1 MKKVFITTPI
11 YYVNARP
18 HIGHAYT
25 TIACDTWARYQ
36 RLAGRE
42 VFFLTGTDEHG
53 DKIVKAAAAEGKTPE
68 AYCDEISGAFKSAW
82 QKLGLTPDDFIR
94 TTEPRHKAVVQ
105 QILQKI
111 YDAGDIYAGE
121 YSGKYCFGC
130 ERYLTDKELN
140 DKGECETHLTVPQV
154 ISEKNYFFRM
164 QKYLPIWKAQL
175 QQNPSHVEP
184 QGFRNE
190 VLGTI
195 DELIKNGE
203 DLSISRPKT
212 RLEWGIEIPFDKD
225 YVTYVWFDALINYVT
240 AAGYPVTLS
249 ESKGDKNSAV
259 VLSPSKGDADAEVM
273 HRQAPKTET
282 QSGSQHDFNDWWA
295 NAYHMI
301 AKDIVKPHGVYWPTM
316 LIAAGIPVYKRLSVH
331 GYWLG
336 FADQKMSKS
345 LGNAKDPL
353 ELAGKIGN
361 DALRFF
367 LMREMNFGSD
377 ARFSEE
383 IMVNRLNANLA
394 NDLGNLVQRTLSM
407 LKKYECG
414 PNPES
419 APHASAAGIDASLKT
434 MKADYI
440 KYFENFEFHNAIESV
455 FLVIRS
461 LNKVVDDYKPWSLA
475 KENMAECALLLNTLF
490 RAISVVLIYLKP
502 VLPEKTEALLPLLG
516 VSTEQ
521 SFPESLA
528 EVKFPPQ
535 KLDTWP
541 MLFQRMELSA
551 NLPPN

>member
-36 RLAGRE
+36 RLQGRE
-42 VFFLTGTDEHG
+42 VKFLTGTDEHG
-53 DKIVKAAAAEGKTPE
+53 DKIVKAAAAEGKTPA
-68 AYCDEISGAFKSAW
+68 AYCDEISGAFKNTWA
-82 QKLGLTPDDFIR
+82 KLGLTPDDFIR
-94 TTEPRHKAVVQ
+94 TTEGRHKKVVQ

-140 DKGECETHLTVPQV
+140 DKGECEIHLTVPQV

-164 QKYLPIWKAQL
+164 QKYLPIWKDML
-175 QQNPSHVEP
+175 LKNRSYVEP
-184 QGFRNE
+184 QGYCNE

-212 RLEWGIEIPFDKD
+212 RLEWGIEIPFDTD

-240 AAGYPVTLS
+240 AIGYPST
-249 ESKGDKNSAV
+249 G
-259 VLSPSKGDADAEVM
+259 
-273 HRQAPKTET
+273 
-282 QSGSQHDFNDWWA
+282 SGQVDFDSFNDWWSVSH
-295 NAYHMI
+295 HMI
-301 AKDIVKPHGVYWPTM
+301 AKDILKPHGVYWPTM
-316 LIAAGIPVYKRLSVH
+316 LIAMGLPVYKRLSVH

-345 LGNAKDPL
+345 LGNAKDPV

-414 PNPES
+414 PNPDS
-419 APHASAAGIDASLKT
+419 AAHASAAGIDASLKT
-434 MKADYI
+434 MHADYQ
-440 KYFENFEFHNAIESV
+440 KYFENFEFHNAIEAVSV
-455 FLVIRS
+455 VIRS

-475 KENMAECALLLNTLF
+475 KENMADCALLLNTLF
-490 RAISVVLIYLKP
+490 RAISAVLIYLRP
-502 VLPEKTEALLPLLG
+502 VLPEKTEALLGLLQ
-516 VSTEQ
+516 VTSASALPQ
-521 SFPESLA
+521 SLGEIGFPA
-528 EVKFPPQ
+528 Q

-541 MLFQRMELSA
+541 MLFARMELDKPA
-551 NLPPN
+551 

>member
-1 MKKVFITTPI
+1 MKPKIFITTPI

-53 DKIVKAAAAEGKTPE
+53 DKIVKAAAAEGKTTE
-68 AYCDEISGAFKSAW
+68 AYCDEISGAFKATW
-82 QKLGLTPDDFIR
+82 QKLGLTPNDFIR

-140 DKGECETHLTVPQV
+140 DKGECEVHLTVPQV
-154 ISEKNYFFRM
+154 ITEKNYFFRM
-164 QKYLPIWKAQL
+164 QKYLPIWKAEL
-175 QQNPSHVEP
+175 QQNRLQVQPE
-184 QGFRNE
+184 GYCNE

-225 YVTYVWFDALINYVT
+225 YVTYVWFDALINYIT

-249 ESKGDKNSAV
+249 
-259 VLSPSKGDADAEVM
+259 PSKGDEM
-273 HRQAPKTET
+273 H
-282 QSGSQHDFNDWWA
+282 SFNDWWA
-295 NAYHMI
+295 NSYHMI

-316 LIAAGIPVYKRLSVH
+316 LLAAGLPVYKRLSVH

-345 LGNAKDPL
+345 LGNAKDPVA
-353 ELAGKIGN
+353 LAEKIGN

-377 ARFSEE
+377 ARFTEE
-383 IMVNRLNANLA
+383 VMVNRLNANLA

-414 PNPES
+414 PNPDS

-440 KYFENFEFHNAIESV
+440 KYFENFEFHNAIEAV

-516 VSTEQ
+516 VTTEQ

-528 EVKFPPQ
+528 EVKFPKQ

-541 MLFQRMELSA
+541 MLFQRMELEKPA
-551 NLPPN
+551 

>member
-1 MKKVFITTPI
+1 MNENKPKQKIFITTPI

-53 DKIVKAAAAEGKTPE
+53 DKIVKAAAAEGKTTE
-68 AYCDEISGAFKSAW
+68 AYCDEISGAFKSTW
-82 QKLGLTPDDFIR
+82 EKLGLTPDDFIR

-164 QKYLPIWKAQL
+164 QKYLPIWKEQL
-175 QQNPSHVEP
+175 QQNRSQVQPE
-184 QGFRNE
+184 GYCNE

-212 RLEWGIEIPFDKD
+212 RLQWGIEIPFDRD

-249 ESKGDKNSAV
+249 
-259 VLSPSKGDADAEVM
+259 PSKGDAEAEVM
-273 HRQAPKTET
+273 LRQA
-282 QSGSQHDFNDWWA
+282 QHDFDDWWA
-295 NAYHMI
+295 NSYHMI

-316 LIAAGIPVYKRLSVH
+316 LIAAGLPVYKRLSVH

-345 LGNAKDPL
+345 LGNAKDPVA
-353 ELAGKIGN
+353 LAEKIGN

-377 ARFSEE
+377 ARFTEE
-383 IMVNRLNANLA
+383 VMVNRLNANLA

-407 LKKYECG
+407 LKKYDCG
-414 PNPES
+414 PNPDS
-419 APHASAAGIDASLKT
+419 TPHASAAGIDASLKT

-440 KYFENFEFHNAIESV
+440 KYFDNFEFHNAIEAV

-475 KENMAECALLLNTLF
+475 KDNMAECALLLNTLF

-516 VSTEQ
+516 VETE
-521 SFPESLA
+521 SNFPEALA
-528 EVKFPPQ
+528 EVKFPAQ

-541 MLFQRMELSA
+541 MLFMRIDLKVDS
-551 NLPPN
+551 PS

>member
-1 MKKVFITTPI
+1 MKQKIFITTPI

-53 DKIVKAAAAEGKTPE
+53 DKIVKAAAAEGKTPAE
-68 AYCDEISGAFKSAW
+68 YCDTISGEFRTAW

-94 TTEPRHKAVVQ
+94 TTEDRHKRVVQ

-121 YSGKYCFGC
+121 YTGNYCFGC

-140 DKGECETHLTVPQV
+140 DKGECVIHLKKPEV

-164 QKYLPIWKAQL
+164 QKYLPLWKAQL
-175 QQNPSHVEP
+175 LQNRSLVSPE
-184 QGFRNE
+184 GYCNE

-212 RLEWGIEIPFDKD
+212 RLEWGIELPFDKE
-225 YVTYVWFDALINYVT
+225 YVTYVWFDALINYV
-240 AAGYPVTLS
+240 
-249 ESKGDKNSAV
+249 SAT
-259 VLSPSKGDADAEVM
+259 SYGNPQQFDA
-273 HRQAPKTET
+273 
-282 QSGSQHDFNDWWA
+282 WWA
-295 NAYHMI
+295 TAHHMI
-301 AKDIVKPHGVYWPTM
+301 AKDILKPHGVYWPTM
-316 LIAAGIPVYKRLSVH
+316 LMAAGIPVFKRLVVH

-353 ELAGKIGN
+353 ELAAKIGN

-414 PNPES
+414 PNPQT
-419 APHASAAGIDASLKT
+419 APHTSAAHIDASLKT
-434 MKADYI
+434 LKADYLRT
-440 KYFENFEFHNAIESV
+440 FDNFEFQYAIEAV
-455 FLVIRS
+455 FVVIRS
-461 LNKVVDDYKPWSLA
+461 LNKIVDDYKPWSLA
-475 KENMAECALLLNTLF
+475 KENMTECTALLNTLV
-490 RAISVVLIYLKP
+490 RAIAVVLLYLRP
-502 VLPEKTEALLPLLG
+502 VLPEKTAEYLTLLK
-516 VSTEQ
+516 VTSQQE
-521 SFPESLA
+521 FPETLA
-528 EVKFPPQ
+528 EVAFAEQ
-535 KLDTWP
+535 KLDAWP
-541 MLFQRMELSA
+541 MLFQRMETV
-551 NLPPN
+551 

>member
-1 MKKVFITTPI
+1 MITTPI

-36 RLAGRE
+36 RLAGKE

-53 DKIVKAAAAEGKTPE
+53 DKIVKAAAAEGKTPQE
-68 AYCDEISGAFKSAW
+68 YCDEISAAFKSAW

-111 YDAGDIYAGE
+111 YDQGDIYAGE
-121 YSGKYCFGC
+121 YTGKYCFGC

-184 QGFRNE
+184 QGFRHE

-203 DLSISRPKT
+203 DLSISRPKA
-212 RLEWGIEIPFDKD
+212 RLEWGIELPFDKD

-240 AAGYPVTLS
+240 AAGYPSTS
-249 ESKGDKNSAV
+249 
-259 VLSPSKGDADAEVM
+259 
-273 HRQAPKTET
+273 
-282 QSGSQHDFNDWWA
+282 FNDWWA
-295 NAYHMI
+295 NAHHMI

-316 LIAAGIPVYKRLSVH
+316 LIAAGLPVYKRLVVH

-383 IMVNRLNANLA
+383 IMIHRLNANLA

-414 PNPES
+414 PNPNS
-419 APHASAAGIDASLKT
+419 APHASAADIDESLKKL
-434 MKADYI
+434 KAEYQR
-440 KYFENFEFHNAIESV
+440 YFDNFEFHNAIEAV
-455 FLVIRS
+455 FTVIRS

-475 KENMAECALLLNTLF
+475 KEDMAECALLLNTLL
-490 RAISVVLIYLKP
+490 RAIAVMLLYLRP
-502 VLPEKTEALLPLLG
+502 VLPEKTGELLSILQVTSKQEFPEALSE
-516 VSTEQ
+516 VS
-521 SFPESLA
+521 FA
-528 EVKFPPQ
+528 EQ
-535 KLDTWP
+535 KLDNWP
-541 MLFQRMELSA
+541 MLFMRIDLKAE
-551 NLPPN
+551 

>member
-1 MKKVFITTPI
+1 MNENKPKQKVFITTPI

-53 DKIVKAAAAEGKTPE
+53 DKIVKAAAAEGKTTE
-68 AYCDEISGAFKSAW
+68 AYCDEISGAFKATW
-82 QKLGLTPDDFIR
+82 EKLGLTPNDFIR
-94 TTEPRHKAVVQ
+94 TTEPRHKAAVQ

-140 DKGECETHLTVPQV
+140 DKGECEVHLTVPQV
-154 ISEKNYFFRM
+154 ITEKNYFFRM
-164 QKYLPIWKAQL
+164 QKYLPIWKAEL
-175 QQNPSHVEP
+175 QQNRLQVQPE
-184 QGFRNE
+184 GYCNE

-225 YVTYVWFDALINYVT
+225 YVTYVWFDALINYIT

-249 ESKGDKNSAV
+249 
-259 VLSPSKGDADAEVM
+259 PSKGDGAHDGVL
-273 HRQAPKTET
+273 RQAPKTET
-282 QSGSQHDFNDWWA
+282 QSGSQDDEMHSFNDWWA
-295 NAYHMI
+295 NSYHMI

-316 LIAAGIPVYKRLSVH
+316 LIAAGLPVYKRLSVH

-345 LGNAKDPL
+345 LGNAKDPVA
-353 ELAGKIGN
+353 LAEKIGN

-377 ARFSEE
+377 ARFTEE
-383 IMVNRLNANLA
+383 VMVNRLNANLA

-440 KYFENFEFHNAIESV
+440 KYFENFEFHNAIEAV

-516 VSTEQ
+516 VTSEQ

-528 EVKFPPQ
+528 EVKFPEQ

-541 MLFQRMELSA
+541 MLFQRMELEKPA
-551 NLPPN
+551 

>member
-1 MKKVFITTPI
+1 MKQKIFITTPI

-53 DKIVKAAAAEGKTPE
+53 DKIVKAAAAEGKTPAE
-68 AYCDEISGAFKSAW
+68 YCDTISGEFRAAW

-94 TTEPRHKAVVQ
+94 TTEDRHKRVVQ

-121 YSGKYCFGC
+121 YTGNYCFGC

-140 DKGECETHLTVPQV
+140 DKGECIIHLKKPEV

-175 QQNPSHVEP
+175 LKNRSQVSPE
-184 QGFRNE
+184 GYCNE

-195 DELIKNGE
+195 DELSKNGE

-212 RLEWGIEIPFDKD
+212 RLEWGIELPFDKD

-240 AAGYPVTLS
+240 AVHYGTPEFEA
-249 ESKGDKNSAV
+249 
-259 VLSPSKGDADAEVM
+259 
-273 HRQAPKTET
+273 
-282 QSGSQHDFNDWWA
+282 WWQ
-295 NAYHMI
+295 NAHHMI
-301 AKDIVKPHGVYWPTM
+301 AKDILKPHGVYWPTM
-316 LIAAGIPVYKRLSVH
+316 LIAAGIPVFKRLVVH

-414 PNPES
+414 PNPQIAS
-419 APHASAAGIDASLKT
+419 HASAAQIEAALKILQ
-434 MKADYI
+434 ADYLR
-440 KYFENFEFHNAIESV
+440 YFDNFEFQNAIEAV
-455 FLVIRS
+455 FVVVRS
-461 LNKVVDDYKPWSLA
+461 LNKIVDDYKPWSLA
-475 KENMAECALLLNTLF
+475 KENMADCAALLNTLL
-490 RAISVVLIYLKP
+490 RAIAVVLLYLRP
-502 VLPEKTEALLPLLG
+502 VLPEKTAEYLALLG
-516 VSTEQ
+516 VQAQQE
-521 SFPESLA
+521 FPETLA
-528 EVKFPPQ
+528 QVSFAEQ
-535 KLDTWP
+535 KLDAWP
-541 MLFQRMELSA
+541 MLFQRMETV
-551 NLPPN
+551 

>member
-1 MKKVFITTPI
+1 MKQKVMITTPI

-36 RLAGRE
+36 RLAGKE

-53 DKIVKAAAAEGKTPE
+53 DKIVKAAAAEGKTPQE
-68 AYCDEISGAFKSAW
+68 YCDEISGAFKSVW
-82 QKLGLTPDDFIR
+82 QKLGLAPDDFIR

-121 YSGKYCFGC
+121 YTGKYCFGC

-140 DKGECETHLTVPQV
+140 ERGECATHLTVPQV

-164 QKYLPIWKAQL
+164 QKYLPIWKDQL
-175 QQNPSHVEP
+175 LKNRSYIAPE
-184 QGFRNE
+184 GYCNE

-195 DELIKNGE
+195 DELIRNGE

-212 RLEWGIEIPFDKD
+212 RLAWGIEIPFDKD

-240 AAGYPVTLS
+240 AAGYPSTGPGQGASATFS
-249 ESKGDKNSAV
+249 E
-259 VLSPSKGDADAEVM
+259 
-273 HRQAPKTET
+273 
-282 QSGSQHDFNDWWA
+282 WWA
-295 NAYHMI
+295 NVHHMI
-301 AKDIVKPHGVYWPTM
+301 AKDILKPHGIYWPTM
-316 LIAAGIPVYKRLSVH
+316 LIAAGIPVYKRLLVH

-367 LMREMNFGSD
+367 LMREMHFGSD

-383 IMVNRLNANLA
+383 IMVKRLNANLA

-407 LKKYECG
+407 LKKYDCG
-414 PNPES
+414 PNPNLT
-419 APHASAAGIDASLKT
+419 PHASAAGIDASLKT
-434 MKADYI
+434 LKADYQR
-440 KYFENFEFHNAIESV
+440 YFENFEFHHAIEAV
-455 FLVIRS
+455 FVVIRN

-475 KENMAECALLLNTLF
+475 KENLAECALLLNTLL
-490 RAISVVLIYLKP
+490 RAIAVMLLYLRP
-502 VLPEKTEALLPLLG
+502 VLPEKTGELLSLLQ
-516 VSTEQ
+516 VTSKQELPETLSEI
-521 SFPESLA
+521 SFA
-528 EVKFPPQ
+528 AQ

-541 MLFQRMELSA
+541 ILFQRMEYKA
-551 NLPPN
+551 E

>member
-1 MKKVFITTPI
+1 MTHRFYVTTPI
-11 YYVNARP
+11 YYVNDKP
-18 HIGHAYT
+18 HLGHAYT
-25 TIACDTWARYQ
+25 SVACDAIARYM
-36 RLAGRE
+36 RLDGME
-42 VFFLTGTDEHG
+42 VKFLTGTDEHG
-53 DKIVKAAAAEGKTPE
+53 QKVEKSAKAAGVPPQAFV
-68 AYCDEISGAFKSAW
+68 DEVSVHFREMGEI
-82 QKLGLTPDDFIR
+82 LRLTNTDFIR

-240 AAGYPVTLS
+240 AAGYP
-249 ESKGDKNSAV
+249 
-259 VLSPSKGDADAEVM
+259 
-273 HRQAPKTET
+273 
-282 QSGSQHDFNDWWA
+282 SGSFDDWWA
-295 NAYHMI
+295 NAHHMI

-345 LGNAKDPL
+345 LGNAKDPV

-414 PNPES
+414 PNPDS
-419 APHASAAGIDASLKT
+419 APHASAAGIDASLKA

-440 KYFENFEFHNAIESV
+440 KYFENFEFHNAIEAV
-455 FLVIRS
+455 FAVIRS

-475 KENMAECALLLNTLF
+475 KENMADCSALLNTLF
-490 RAISVVLIYLKP
+490 RAISIVLIYLKP

-516 VSTEQ
+516 VTTDTN
-521 SFPESLA
+521 FPEALA
-528 EVKFPPQ
+528 EVKFPAQ
-535 KLDTWP
+535 KLGTWP
-541 MLFQRMELSA
+541 MLFQRMEVEKPA
-551 NLPPN
+551 P

>member
-1 MKKVFITTPI
+1 MKQKVLITTPI

-121 YSGKYCFGC
+121 YTGKYCFGC

-140 DKGECETHLTVPQV
+140 EKGECATHLTVPQV

-240 AAGYPVTLS
+240 AAGYGKP
-249 ESKGDKNSAV
+249 E
-259 VLSPSKGDADAEVM
+259 
-273 HRQAPKTET
+273 Q
-282 QSGSQHDFNDWWA
+282 FNDWWT
-295 NAYHMI
+295 NAHHMI

-383 IMVNRLNANLA
+383 IMINRLNANLA

-414 PNPES
+414 PNPAS
-419 APHASAAGIDASLKT
+419 APHASAAGIDESLKT
-434 MKADYI
+434 LKADYQRF
-440 KYFENFEFHNAIESV
+440 FENFEFHNAIEAV
-455 FLVIRS
+455 FTVIRS

-475 KENMAECALLLNTLF
+475 KENMAECALLLNTLL
-490 RAISVVLIYLKP
+490 RAIAVMLFYLRP
-502 VLPEKTEALLPLLG
+502 VLPEKTAELLSILQVTSKQEFPEALSE
-516 VSTEQ
+516 VS
-521 SFPESLA
+521 FA
-528 EVKFPPQ
+528 EQ
-535 KLDTWP
+535 KLEAWP
-541 MLFQRMELSA
+541 MLFQRMEFKTE
-551 NLPPN
+551 

>member
-1 MKKVFITTPI
+1 MKKKIMITTPA

-36 RLAGRE
+36 RLAGND

-53 DKIVKAAAAEGKTPE
+53 DKIVKAAASHGVSVE
-68 AYCDEISGAFKSAW
+68 AYCDEIAGAFKSVW
-82 QKLGLTPDDFIR
+82 QQLGIKFDDMIR
-94 TTEPRHKAVVQ
+94 TTEERHKKVVQ
-105 QILQKI
+105 IILQKI

-140 DKGECETHLTVPQV
+140 AKGECDVHLTVPEI

-164 QKYLPIWKAQL
+164 QKYLPIWKDMLLKNRSYVA
-175 QQNPSHVEP
+175 PD
-184 QGFRNE
+184 GYCNE

-212 RLEWGIEIPFDKD
+212 RLKWGIEIPFDKD
-225 YVTYVWFDALINYVT
+225 YVTYVWFDALINYIS
-240 AAGYPVTLS
+240 AAAYGTP
-249 ESKGDKNSAV
+249 EFD
-259 VLSPSKGDADAEVM
+259 E
-273 HRQAPKTET
+273 R
-282 QSGSQHDFNDWWA
+282 WA
-295 NAYHMI
+295 GAYHMI

-316 LIAAGIPVYKRLSVH
+316 LLAAQIPVYKGLVVH

-336 FADQKMSKS
+336 FQDQKMSKS

-353 ELAGKIGN
+353 ELASWLGN

-414 PNPES
+414 PNPN
-419 APHASAAGIDASLKT
+419 ASFHKSQEAIHTALKT
-434 MKADYI
+434 LKVDYHR
-440 KYFENFEFHNAIESV
+440 YFESFEFHNAIESV
-455 FLVIRS
+455 FVVIRL
-461 LNKVVDDYKPWSLA
+461 LNKIVDDYKPWQLA
-475 KENMAECALLLNTLF
+475 KENLAECASLLNTLL
-490 RAISVVLIYLKP
+490 RAIIVALLYLRP
-502 VLPEKTEALLPLLG
+502 VLPEKTADLLALLQ
-516 VSTEQ
+516 VTHDAE
-521 SFPESLA
+521 FPETLTA
-528 EVKFPPQ
+528 VHFADA
-535 KLDTWP
+535 KLDSWP
-541 MLFQRMELSA
+541 MLFQRIE
-551 NLPPN
+551 

>member
-1 MKKVFITTPI
+1 MITTPI

-36 RLAGRE
+36 RLAGKE
-42 VFFLTGTDEHG
+42 VLFLTGTDEHG
-53 DKIVKAAAAEGKTPE
+53 DKIVKAAAAEGKTP
-68 AYCDEISGAFKSAW
+68 AQYCDEISGTFKSAW

-121 YSGKYCFGC
+121 YTGKYCFGC

-140 DKGECETHLTVPQV
+140 ERGECVTHLTAPQV

-240 AAGYPVTLS
+240 AAGYGKP
-249 ESKGDKNSAV
+249 E
-259 VLSPSKGDADAEVM
+259 
-273 HRQAPKTET
+273 Q
-282 QSGSQHDFNDWWA
+282 FNDWWA
-295 NAYHMI
+295 NAHHMI

-316 LIAAGIPVYKRLSVH
+316 LIAAGIPVYKRLLVH

-367 LMREMNFGSD
+367 LMREMHFGSD

-383 IMVNRLNANLA
+383 IMINRLNANLA
-394 NDLGNLVQRTLSM
+394 NDLGNLVQRTLSI
-407 LKKYECG
+407 LKKYKCG
-414 PNPES
+414 PNPN
-419 APHASAAGIDASLKT
+419 AALHTCAAGIDQSLKT
-434 MKADYI
+434 LKADYQRF
-440 KYFENFEFHNAIESV
+440 FENFEFHNAIEAV
-455 FLVIRS
+455 FTVIRS

-475 KENMAECALLLNTLF
+475 KENMPECALLLNTLL
-490 RAISVVLIYLKP
+490 RAIAAVLLYLRP
-502 VLPEKTEALLPLLG
+502 VLPEKMGELLAILQVTSQQEFPDALSA
-516 VSTEQ
+516 VS
-521 SFPESLA
+521 FA
-528 EVKFPPQ
+528 EQ
-535 KLDTWP
+535 KLESWP
-541 MLFQRMELSA
+541 MLFQRMEIPA
-551 NLPPN
+551 AG

>member
-1 MKKVFITTPI
+1 MKQKIFITTPI

-53 DKIVKAAAAEGKTPE
+53 DKIVKAAAAEGKTPQ
-68 AYCDEISGAFKSAW
+68 AYCDEIAGAFQSAW
-82 QKLGLTPDDFIR
+82 QTLGLSPDDFIR

-184 QGFRNE
+184 LGFRNE

-240 AAGYPVTLS
+240 AAGYPSTGTGGGDPKEVT
-249 ESKGDKNSAV
+249 GQAQNSRF
-259 VLSPSKGDADAEVM
+259 
-273 HRQAPKTET
+273 H
-282 QSGSQHDFNDWWA
+282 DWWA
-295 NAYHMI
+295 NAHHMI
-301 AKDIVKPHGVYWPTM
+301 AKDILKPHGVYWPTM

-353 ELAGKIGN
+353 ELARKIGN

-414 PNPES
+414 PNPKS
-419 APHASAAGIDASLKT
+419 APHASAAGIDASLKA
-434 MKADYI
+434 MKADYTR
-440 KYFENFEFHNAIESV
+440 YFENFEFHNAIEAV
-455 FLVIRS
+455 FVVIRS
-461 LNKVVDDYKPWSLA
+461 LNKVVDDFKPWSLA
-475 KENMAECALLLNTLF
+475 KENMAECALLLNTLL
-490 RAISVVLIYLKP
+490 RAISVMLLYLRP
-502 VLPEKTEALLPLLG
+502 VLPEKTAELLSILQVTAKQEFPEALSE
-516 VSTEQ
+516 VS
-521 SFPESLA
+521 F
-528 EVKFPPQ
+528 VGQ
-535 KLDTWP
+535 KLETWP
-541 MLFQRMELSA
+541 MLFMRIDLKVDS
-551 NLPPN
+551 PS

>member
-1 MKKVFITTPI
+1 MKTDSYYVTTPI
-11 YYVNARP
+11 YYVNDKP
-18 HIGHAYT
+18 HLGHAYT
-25 TIACDTWARYQ
+25 TVLADVLARCQ
-36 RLAGRE
+36 RLFGRD
-42 VFFLTGTDEHG
+42 VWFLTGTDEHG
-53 DKIVKAAAAEGKTPE
+53 QKVQEAAAKLGVDPQTHVDNTVQRFQE
-68 AYCDEISGAFKSAW
+68 AW
-82 QKLGLTPDDFIR
+82 QRLDIRNDDFIR

-140 DKGECETHLTVPQV
+140 DKGECEIHLTVPQV

-190 VLGTI
+190 VIGTI

-212 RLEWGIEIPFDKD
+212 RLQWGIEIPFDKD

-240 AAGYPVTLS
+240 AAGYPNGT
-249 ESKGDKNSAV
+249 
-259 VLSPSKGDADAEVM
+259 
-273 HRQAPKTET
+273 
-282 QSGSQHDFNDWWA
+282 FNDWWA
-295 NAYHMI
+295 NSYHMI

-345 LGNAKDPL
+345 LGNAKDPV

-383 IMVNRLNANLA
+383 IMVNRLNSNLA

-419 APHASAAGIDASLKT
+419 APHTSAAGIDASLKV

-440 KYFENFEFHNAIESV
+440 KYFEHFEFHNAIEAV
-455 FLVIRS
+455 FVVIRS

-490 RAISVVLIYLKP
+490 RAISVILIYLKP

-516 VSTEQ
+516 VTTEQ

-528 EVKFPPQ
+528 EVKFPAQ

-541 MLFQRMELSA
+541 MLFQRMELEKGA
-551 NLPPN
+551 P

>member
-1 MKKVFITTPI
+1 MKQKVMITTPI

-36 RLAGRE
+36 RLAGNE
-42 VFFLTGTDEHG
+42 VLFLTGTDEHG
-53 DKIVKAAAAEGKTPE
+53 DKIVKAAAAEGKTPQ
-68 AYCDEISGAFKSAW
+68 AYCDEISGAFRSAW
-82 QKLGLTPDDFIR
+82 QALGLSPDDFIR
-94 TTEPRHKAVVQ
+94 TTEERHRIVVQ

-121 YSGKYCFGC
+121 YTGKYCFGC
-130 ERYLTDKELN
+130 ERYLTEKELN
-140 DKGECETHLTVPQV
+140 DKGECETHLTLPQV

-175 QQNPSHVEP
+175 QQNPTLIEP
-184 QGFRNE
+184 QGYRNE

-203 DLSISRPKT
+203 DLSISRPKS
-212 RLEWGIEIPFDKD
+212 RLEWGIEIPFDKE

-240 AAGYPVTLS
+240 AAGYPKS
-249 ESKGDKNSAV
+249 E
-259 VLSPSKGDADAEVM
+259 
-273 HRQAPKTET
+273 
-282 QSGSQHDFNDWWA
+282 FNGWWA
-295 NAYHMI
+295 NVHHMI

-316 LIAAGIPVYKRLSVH
+316 LIAAGIPVYKRLVVH

-353 ELAGKIGN
+353 ELARTVGN

-367 LMREMNFGSD
+367 LMREMHFGSD

-407 LKKYECG
+407 LKKYDCG
-414 PNPES
+414 PNPDA
-419 APHASAAGIDASLKT
+419 APHASAAGIDASLKEL
-434 MKADYI
+434 KSEYQR
-440 KYFENFEFHNAIESV
+440 YFENFEFHNAIEAV
-455 FLVIRS
+455 FTVIRS
-461 LNKVVDDYKPWSLA
+461 LNKVVEDYKPWLLA
-475 KENMAECALLLNTLF
+475 KENMAECALLLNTLL
-490 RAISVVLIYLKP
+490 RAIAVVLLYLRP
-502 VLPEKTEALLPLLG
+502 VLPEKTAEFLAILQVASKQEFPEALSE
-516 VSTEQ
+516 VS
-521 SFPESLA
+521 FA
-528 EVKFPPQ
+528 GQ
-535 KLDTWP
+535 KLDAWP
-541 MLFQRMELSA
+541 MLFQRMDSKA
-551 NLPPN
+551 D

>member
-36 RLAGRE
+36 RLAGKE

-68 AYCDEISGAFKSAW
+68 AYCDEISGAFKAAW
-82 QKLGLTPDDFIR
+82 EKLGLTPNDFIR

-249 ESKGDKNSAV
+249 
-259 VLSPSKGDADAEVM
+259 PSKGDSANEVAL
-273 HRQAPKTET
+273 RQAQDDQLTN
-282 QSGSQHDFNDWWA
+282 FNSWWA
-295 NAYHMI
+295 NAHHMI

-383 IMVNRLNANLA
+383 IMINRLNANLA

-414 PNPES
+414 PNPNS
-419 APHASAAGIDASLKT
+419 AAHASATGIDESLKT
-434 MKADYI
+434 LRPDYQQ
-440 KYFENFEFHNAIESV
+440 YFENFEFHNAIEAV
-455 FLVIRS
+455 FTVIRS
-461 LNKVVDDYKPWSLA
+461 LNKVVDDNKPWSLA
-475 KENMAECALLLNTLF
+475 KENMAECALLLNTLL
-490 RAISVVLIYLKP
+490 RAIAVMLLYLRP
-502 VLPEKTEALLPLLG
+502 VLPEKTGELLSILQVTSKQEFPEALSE
-516 VSTEQ
+516 VSFTEQ
-521 SFPESLA
+521 KLES
-528 EVKFPPQ
+528 
-535 KLDTWP
+535 WP
-541 MLFQRMELSA
+541 MLFQRMEIPA
-551 NLPPN
+551 AG

>member
-1 MKKVFITTPI
+1 MNKIFITTPI

-36 RLAGRE
+36 RLQGRE
-42 VFFLTGTDEHG
+42 VKFLTGTDEHG
-53 DKIVKAAAAEGKTPE
+53 DKIVKAAAAAGQTPA
-68 AYCDEISGAFKSAW
+68 AYCDEISGAFKDTW
-82 QKLGLTPDDFIR
+82 VKLGLTPNDFIR
-94 TTEPRHKAVVQ
+94 TTEPRHKKVVQ
-105 QILQKI
+105 EILQKI

-121 YSGKYCFGC
+121 YSGKYCVGC

-140 DKGECETHLTVPQV
+140 DKGECAIHLTVPQV

-164 QKYLPIWKAQL
+164 QKYLPVWKEQL
-175 QQNPSHVEP
+175 QKNRALVEP
-184 QGFRNE
+184 QGYCNE

-240 AAGYPVTLS
+240 AINYGSAG
-249 ESKGDKNSAV
+249 
-259 VLSPSKGDADAEVM
+259 
-273 HRQAPKTET
+273 
-282 QSGSQHDFNDWWA
+282 FNDWWSVSH
-295 NAYHMI
+295 HMI
-301 AKDIVKPHGVYWPTM
+301 AKDILKPHGVYWPTM
-316 LIAAGIPVYKRLSVH
+316 LIAMGLPVYKRLSVH

-345 LGNAKDPL
+345 LGNAKDPV
-353 ELAGKIGN
+353 ELASNIGN

-383 IMVNRLNANLA
+383 IMINRLNANLA

-419 APHASAAGIDASLKT
+419 PAHASAQGIDASLKT
-434 MKADYI
+434 LKADYV
-440 KYFENFEFHNAIESV
+440 KYFENFEFHNAIEAV

-475 KENMAECALLLNTLF
+475 KENMAECATLLNTLF

-516 VSTEQ
+516 VRAEGSL
-521 SFPESLA
+521 PESLA
-528 EVKFPPQ
+528 EVEFPAQ

-541 MLFQRMELSA
+541 MLFQRMEIEKPA
-551 NLPPN
+551 

>member
-1 MKKVFITTPI
+1 MKQKIFITTPI

-36 RLAGRE
+36 RLAGKE

-53 DKIVKAAAAEGKTPE
+53 DKIVKAAAAEGKTPG
-68 AYCDEISGAFKSAW
+68 AYCDEISGSFKSAW

-94 TTEPRHKAVVQ
+94 TTEPRHKSVVQ

-121 YSGKYCFGC
+121 YTGKYCFGC

-140 DKGECETHLTVPQV
+140 EKGECETHLTVPQV

-240 AAGYPVTLS
+240 AAGYPVPLRQAQ
-249 ESKGDKNSAV
+249 GDKDSAV
-259 VLSPSKGDADAEVM
+259 VLSPSKGDRAHDAVL
-273 HRQAPKTET
+273 RQA
-282 QSGSQHDFNDWWA
+282 QHDEGSFNDWWA
-295 NAYHMI
+295 NAHHMI

-383 IMVNRLNANLA
+383 IMINRLNANLA

-414 PNPES
+414 PNPNS
-419 APHASAAGIDASLKT
+419 AAHASAAGIDESLKT
-434 MKADYI
+434 LKADYI
-440 KYFENFEFHNAIESV
+440 KYFENFEFHNAIEAV
-455 FLVIRS
+455 FTVIRS

-475 KENMAECALLLNTLF
+475 KENMAECALLLNTLL
-490 RAISVVLIYLKP
+490 RAIAVMLLYLRP
-502 VLPEKTEALLPLLG
+502 VLPEKTGELLSILQVTSKQEFPEALSE
-516 VSTEQ
+516 VS
-521 SFPESLA
+521 FA
-528 EVKFPPQ
+528 EQ

-541 MLFQRMELSA
+541 MLFQRMEIPA
-551 NLPPN
+551 AG

>member
-1 MKKVFITTPI
+1 MKQKVLITTPI

-36 RLAGRE
+36 RLAGKE

-53 DKIVKAAAAEGKTPE
+53 DKIVKAAAAEGKTPG
-68 AYCDEISGAFKSAW
+68 AYCDEISGSFKSAW
-82 QKLGLTPDDFIR
+82 QKLGLTPDEFIR
-94 TTEPRHKAVVQ
+94 TTEPRHKSVVQ

-121 YSGKYCFGC
+121 YTGKYCFGC

-140 DKGECETHLTVPQV
+140 EKGECETHLTVPQV

-240 AAGYPVTLS
+240 AAGYPVPLRQAQ
-249 ESKGDKNSAV
+249 GDKDSAV
-259 VLSPSKGDADAEVM
+259 VLSPSKGAAGN
-273 HRQAPKTET
+273 
-282 QSGSQHDFNDWWA
+282 SFNELWA
-295 NAYHMI
+295 NSYHMI

-383 IMVNRLNANLA
+383 IMINRLNANLA

-414 PNPES
+414 PNPNS
-419 APHASAAGIDASLKT
+419 AAHASAAGIDESLKT
-434 MKADYI
+434 LKADYI
-440 KYFENFEFHNAIESV
+440 KYFENFEFHNAIEAV
-455 FLVIRS
+455 FTVIRS

-475 KENMAECALLLNTLF
+475 KENMAECALLLNTLL
-490 RAISVVLIYLKP
+490 RAIAVMLLYLRP
-502 VLPEKTEALLPLLG
+502 VLPEKTGELLSILQVTSKQEFPEALSE
-516 VSTEQ
+516 VS
-521 SFPESLA
+521 FA
-528 EVKFPPQ
+528 EQ

-541 MLFQRMELSA
+541 MLFMRIDLKVDS
-551 NLPPN
+551 PS

>member
-1 MKKVFITTPI
+1 MKPKIFITTPI

-53 DKIVKAAAAEGKTPE
+53 DKIVKAAAAEGKTTE
-68 AYCDEISGAFKSAW
+68 AYCDEISGAFKDTW
-82 QKLGLTPDDFIR
+82 QKLGLTPNDFIR

-130 ERYLTDKELN
+130 ERYLTEKELN
-140 DKGECETHLTVPQV
+140 DKGECETHLTLPQV

-164 QKYLPIWKAQL
+164 QKYLPIWKEQL
-175 QQNPSHVEP
+175 QQNRSQVQPE
-184 QGFRNE
+184 GYCNE

-212 RLEWGIEIPFDKD
+212 RLQWGIEIPFDKD

-240 AAGYPVTLS
+240 AAGYPVTLRQAQ
-249 ESKGDKNSAV
+249 GDKNSAV
-259 VLSPSKGDADAEVM
+259 VLSPSKGDAEGEVM
-273 HRQAPKTET
+273 LRQ
-282 QSGSQHDFNDWWA
+282 SQHDFDDWWA
-295 NAYHMI
+295 NSYHMI

-316 LIAAGIPVYKRLSVH
+316 LLAAGLPVYKRLSVH

-345 LGNAKDPL
+345 LGNAKDPVA
-353 ELAGKIGN
+353 LAEKIGN

-377 ARFSEE
+377 ARFTEE
-383 IMVNRLNANLA
+383 VMLNRLNANLA

-414 PNPES
+414 PNPDS

-440 KYFENFEFHNAIESV
+440 KYFENFEFHNAIEAV

-475 KENMAECALLLNTLF
+475 KDNMAECALLLNTLF

-516 VSTEQ
+516 VTTEQ

-528 EVKFPPQ
+528 EVKFPTQ

-541 MLFQRMELSA
+541 MLFQRMEHNA
-551 NLPPN
+551 E

>member
-1 MKKVFITTPI
+1 MKQKIMITTPI

-53 DKIVKAAAAEGKTPE
+53 DKIVKAAAAEGKTPI
-68 AYCDEISGAFKSAW
+68 AYCDEISSAFRAAW

-94 TTEPRHKAVVQ
+94 TTEVRHRVVVQ

-111 YDAGDIYAGE
+111 YEQGDIYAGN
-121 YSGKYCFGC
+121 YTGKYCFGC

-140 DKGECETHLTVPQV
+140 DKGECATHLTVPLV

-164 QKYLPIWKAQL
+164 QKYLPLWKEQLLKNRAQVT
-175 QQNPSHVEP
+175 PE
-184 QGFRNE
+184 GYFNE

-203 DLSISRPKT
+203 DLSISRPKS

-240 AAGYPVTLS
+240 AAGYPS
-249 ESKGDKNSAV
+249 ELFTAWW
-259 VLSPSKGDADAEVM
+259 
-273 HRQAPKTET
+273 
-282 QSGSQHDFNDWWA
+282 SGAH
-295 NAYHMI
+295 HMI
-301 AKDIVKPHGVYWPTM
+301 AKDILKPHGVYWPTM
-316 LIAAGIPVYKRLSVH
+316 LLAAGIPVYRRLVVH

-353 ELAGKIGN
+353 ELADKIGN

-367 LMREMNFGSD
+367 LMREMHFGAD

-394 NDLGNLVQRTLSM
+394 NDLGNLVQRVLSM
-407 LKKYECG
+407 LKKYDCG
-414 PNPES
+414 PDPDLPS
-419 APHASAAGIDASLKT
+419 HASSTAINQSLQALKE
-434 MKADYI
+434 DYQQ
-440 KYFENFEFHNAIESV
+440 YFENFEFHNAIEAV
-455 FLVIRS
+455 FAVIRS
-461 LNKVVDDYKPWSLA
+461 LNRAVDEHKPWVLA
-475 KENMAECALLLNTLF
+475 KEDPAACAALLNTLL
-490 RAISVVLIYLKP
+490 RAICAVLLYLRP
-502 VLPEKTEALLPLLG
+502 VLPEKTEKLLAILQ
-516 VSTEQ
+516 VTSAQE
-521 SFPESLA
+521 FPESLHEIRFA
-528 EVKFPPQ
+528 AQRLES
-535 KLDTWP
+535 WP
-541 MLFQRMELSA
+541 MLFARMELS
-551 NLPPN
+551 PT

>member
-1 MKKVFITTPI
+1 MKQKVMITTPI

-53 DKIVKAAAAEGKTPE
+53 DKIVKAAAAEGKTPQ

-82 QKLGLTPDDFIR
+82 QALGLTPDDFIR

-140 DKGECETHLTVPQV
+140 EKGECAVHLTVPQI

-175 QQNPSHVEP
+175 QQNPSLVEP
-184 QGFRNE
+184 QGYRNE

-212 RLEWGIEIPFDKD
+212 RLEWGIEIPFDKA

-240 AAGYPVTLS
+240 AAGYP
-249 ESKGDKNSAV
+249 GD
-259 VLSPSKGDADAEVM
+259 
-273 HRQAPKTET
+273 
-282 QSGSQHDFNDWWA
+282 DFNAWWA
-295 NAYHMI
+295 GVHHMI

-316 LIAAGIPVYKRLSVH
+316 LIAAGIPVYKRLVVH

-336 FADQKMSKS
+336 FGDQKMSKS

-383 IMVNRLNANLA
+383 IMINRLNANLA

-407 LKKYECG
+407 LKKYACG
-414 PNPES
+414 PNPQA
-419 APHASAAGIDASLKT
+419 APHESTTGIDESLK
-434 MKADYI
+434 KLKGDYER
-440 KYFENFEFHNAIESV
+440 YFENFEFHNAIEAV
-455 FLVIRS
+455 FTVIRS

-475 KENMAECALLLNTLF
+475 KENMAECALLLNTLL
-490 RAISVVLIYLKP
+490 RAIAVVLLYLRP
-502 VLPEKTEALLPLLG
+502 VLPEKTAELLAILKVTSRQEFPEALSE
-516 VSTEQ
+516 VS
-521 SFPESLA
+521 FA
-528 EVKFPPQ
+528 GQ
-535 KLDTWP
+535 KLETWP
-541 MLFQRMELSA
+541 MLFQRMESKA
-551 NLPPN
+551 D

>member
-1 MKKVFITTPI
+1 MNDNTKKIFITTPI

-25 TIACDTWARYQ
+25 TIACDTYARYQ
-36 RLAGRE
+36 RLQGRE
-42 VFFLTGTDEHG
+42 VKFLTGTDEHG
-53 DKIVKAAAAEGKTPE
+53 DKIVKAAAAEGKTPA
-68 AYCDEISGAFKSAW
+68 AYCDEISGAFKDAW

-94 TTEPRHKAVVQ
+94 TTEPRHKQVVQ

-111 YDAGDIYAGE
+111 YDVGDIYAGE

-140 DKGECETHLTVPQV
+140 AKGECEIHLTVPQV

-164 QKYLPIWKAQL
+164 QKYLPIWKDML
-175 QQNPSHVEP
+175 LKNRSYVEP
-184 QGFRNE
+184 QGYCNE

-240 AAGYPVTLS
+240 AAGYGNP
-249 ESKGDKNSAV
+249 E
-259 VLSPSKGDADAEVM
+259 
-273 HRQAPKTET
+273 Q
-282 QSGSQHDFNDWWA
+282 FNGWWNVA
-295 NAYHMI
+295 THMI
-301 AKDIVKPHGVYWPTM
+301 AKDILKPHGVYWPTM
-316 LIAAGIPVYKRLSVH
+316 LIAMGLPVYKRLSVH

-345 LGNAKDPL
+345 LGNAKDPVAL
-353 ELAGKIGN
+353 SDSIGN

-383 IMVNRLNANLA
+383 IMITRLNANLA

-414 PNPES
+414 PNPAS
-419 APHASAAGIDASLKT
+419 PAHASAAGIDASLKT
-434 MKADYI
+434 LSADYV
-440 KYFENFEFHNAIESV
+440 KYFENFEFHNAIEAV

-475 KENMAECALLLNTLF
+475 KENMADCSALLNTLF

-502 VLPEKTEALLPLLG
+502 VLPEKTGALLELIQITSATALPQQLADI
-516 VSTEQ
+516 E
-521 SFPESLA
+521 FPE
-528 EVKFPPQ
+528 Q

-541 MLFQRMELSA
+541 MLFQRMDIT
-551 NLPPN
+551 PNPSP

>member
-1 MKKVFITTPI
+1 VSEKKFITTPI

-36 RLAGRE
+36 RLAGRD
-42 VFFLTGTDEHG
+42 VHFLTGTDEHG
-53 DKIVKAAAAEGKTPE
+53 DKIVKAAAAEGKTAA
-68 AYCDEISGAFKSAW
+68 AYCDEISWAFRSTW
-82 QKLGLTPDDFIR
+82 DKLGLTPDDFIR
-94 TTEPRHKAVVQ
+94 TTEPRHKIVVQ
-105 QILQKI
+105 KILQKI

-121 YSGKYCFGC
+121 YTGKYCFGC

-140 DKGECETHLTVPQV
+140 DKGECEIHLTVPQV

-164 QKYLPIWKAQL
+164 QKYLPIWKEML
-175 QQNPSHVEP
+175 EKNPAYVQP
-184 QGFRNE
+184 MGYYKE
-190 VLGTI
+190 VIGTI

-225 YVTYVWFDALINYVT
+225 YVTYVWFDALINYLS
-240 AAGYPVTLS
+240 AIGYGT
-249 ESKGDKNSAV
+249 SA
-259 VLSPSKGDADAEVM
+259 
-273 HRQAPKTET
+273 
-282 QSGSQHDFNDWWA
+282 DFDTWWA
-295 NAYHMI
+295 ASHHMI
-301 AKDIVKPHGVYWPTM
+301 AKDILKPHGVYWPTM
-316 LIAAGIPVYKRLSVH
+316 LIAAGLPVYQRLSVH

-345 LGNAKDPL
+345 LGNAKDPV
-353 ELAGKIGN
+353 ELAQKIGN

-383 IMVNRLNANLA
+383 IMVTRLNANLA

-419 APHASAAGIDASLKT
+419 APHASAAAIDASLKT
-434 MKADYI
+434 LKQDYTR
-440 KYFENFEFHNAIESV
+440 YFENFEFQNAIEAV

-461 LNKVVDDYKPWSLA
+461 LNKVVDDYKPWALA
-475 KENMAECALLLNTLF
+475 KENMEDCSQLLNTLF

-502 VLPEKTEALLPLLG
+502 VLPEKTEALLPIMAVTAG
-516 VSTEQ
+516 VNL
-521 SFPESLA
+521 PESLA
-528 EVKFPPQ
+528 EINFPKQ
-535 KLDTWP
+535 HIETWP
-541 MLFQRMELSA
+541 MLFARMEVSA
-551 NLPPN
+551 SE